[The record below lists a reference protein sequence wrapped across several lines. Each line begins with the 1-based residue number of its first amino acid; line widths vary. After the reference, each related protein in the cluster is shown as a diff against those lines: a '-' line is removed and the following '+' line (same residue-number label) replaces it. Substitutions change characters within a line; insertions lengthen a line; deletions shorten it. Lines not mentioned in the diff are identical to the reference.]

1 MNVVLLVDGYNVI
14 GASPKLKALKNV
26 DFHAAREQ
34 LIRDMAEYQSF
45 KGWKVIIV
53 FDAHLSPGIEKKSK
67 QSRVEVI
74 YTREKETADERIE
87 KLVSHYMNVKTNVY
101 VATSDLTEQWTIFSQ
116 GALRMSARELLTEIS
131 QINRQIST
139 KIKETKQT
147 NQRSRIV
154 LPEEIRDYFEK
165 LRRGK

>member
-1 MNVVLLVDGYNVI
+1 MNVVLLVDGYNII
-14 GASPKLKALKNV
+14 GAWPKLKTLKNI

-45 KGWKVIIV
+45 KGWKVVIV
-53 FDAHLSPGIEKKSK
+53 FDAHLSPGVEKKSK

-101 VATSDLTEQWTIFSQ
+101 VATSDLTEQWTIFTQ
-116 GALRMSARELLTEIS
+116 GALRMSARELITEIS

-139 KIKETKQT
+139 KVKETNMAKQRT
-147 NQRSRIV
+147 QIA
-154 LPEEIRDYFEK
+154 LPADIQDYFEK